1 MPLASTRWACLRE
14 WFEYK
19 RPLREHGATVPMDT
33 ALTPGVR
40 TSSATPLQGKVALV
54 TGASRGIGEA
64 IALALAQAGADV
76 AVNYRKREDAAAGVV
91 RQIEEAGRGALGVR
105 ADVTVR
111 AQVRAMV
118 VHTIERLGAI
128 DILVNNAGLL
138 QQKPFADITDE
149 DWDRVLDVNL
159 KGVFACSQEALAAMR
174 RGGGGR
180 IVNIASSGG
189 QLGGPLAP
197 HYAASKAGV
206 ISLTRSL
213 ARIAAPEVA
222 VNCVSPGLIDTE
234 MAGTEMA
241 TEAGARKLAQIPLR
255 RLGSAVEVAASVV
268 FLAASAPYVT
278 GHTIN
283 VNGGLYLG

>member
-1 MPLASTRWACLRE
+1 VS
-14 WFEYK
+14 
-19 RPLREHGATVPMDT
+19 GA
-33 ALTPGVR
+33 
-40 TSSATPLQGKVALV
+40 LQGRIALV

-64 IALALAQAGADV
+64 IAHALAQAGADV
-76 AVNYRKREDAAAGVV
+76 AVGYREREAAAAEVV
-91 RQIEEAGRGALGVR
+91 GRIDGLGRRALAVQ

-118 VHTIERLGAI
+118 SRTVETLGTV

-149 DWDRVLDVNL
+149 DWDRVLAVNL
-159 KGVFACSQEALAAMR
+159 KGVFLCSQEVLPAMLR
-174 RGGGGR
+174 QGSGR
-180 IVNIASSGG
+180 IVNMASSGG

-197 HYAASKAGV
+197 HYSAGKAGV

-213 ARIAAPEVA
+213 ARLAAPDVA
-222 VNCVSPGLIDTE
+222 VNCIAPGLIDTE
-234 MAGTEMA
+234 MAGAEMA
-241 TEAGARKLAQIPLR
+241 SEAGAQKLRQIPLG
-255 RLGSAVEVAASVV
+255 RLGAAEEVAASVV

-283 VNGGLYLG
+283 VNGGLYFG